1 MVSATKPIRADA
13 LGNQVAQRLR
23 ELIITRELLPG
34 SHLVED
40 SLASRFDVSRGPIR
54 DALRILEA
62 EGLVASRRRGIFI
75 VGITLADIEDLYA
88 LREAIEML
96 ALELAMVRAAQE
108 DWGDGQRLVTVMD
121 EAASANDPD
130 GFTKADIEFHTLF
143 YTLSR
148 HRRLADV
155 WGQYEPIFSTLVDV
169 TVHQDADLHPSA
181 VDHQKLLNLVR
192 EGDVVAAS
200 DELRAH
206 LHGAKARMLD
216 AYRNS
221 FAPSPLP
228 ARTHA

>member
-75 VGITLADIEDLYA
+75 VGITL
-88 LREAIEML
+88 
-96 ALELAMVRAAQE
+96 
-108 DWGDGQRLVTVMD
+108 
-121 EAASANDPD
+121 
-130 GFTKADIEFHTLF
+130 ADIEFHTLF